1 MHDLRGSLEGEGLR
15 VAIAVSRYNETVT
28 RGLLRGALDVLE
40 ECHVASD
47 DVTVVHVPGALELPL
62 MCSLMAGSGEYD
74 AVIALGA
81 VIQGETDHYEHVCR
95 ETLHGCGLAA
105 LDTLVPVLCG
115 VLTCATLAQARDRST
130 TPAKNKG
137 CEVARAAIETANV
150 VRGWENMLPDPEDP
164 ANYEDEDEEFDI
176 DEAIDEL
183 EDELNGGDDG
193 ADEDEPR

>member
-28 RGLLRGALDVLE
+28 RGLLRGALDVLDG
-40 ECHVASD
+40 CHVASD

-62 MCSLMAGSGEYD
+62 MCSLLAGSGEYD

-81 VIQGETDHYEHVCR
+81 VIKGETDHYEHVCR
-95 ETLHGCGLAA
+95 ETLHGCNLAG

-115 VLTCATLAQARDRST
+115 VLTCETLAQARDRST

-150 VRGWENMLPDPEDP
+150 VRGWENMLPE
-164 ANYEDEDEEFDI
+164 YEDEEQDFDL
-176 DEAIDEL
+176 DEALEEL
-183 EDELNGGDDG
+183 EDELNQPDDDT
-193 ADEDEPR
+193 DEDEDETR